1 MEIKVS
7 CYLANEN
14 NVDHVLKIKDS
25 ELKGKDDNQTVDYIF
40 DNYVM
45 PYINAHMVVSY
56 DVSQSVPVFPE
67 AAKVD

>member
-14 NVDHVLKIKDS
+14 NVDHVLQIKDS

-45 PYINAHMVVSY
+45 PYVNAHMVVSY
-56 DVSQSVPVFPE
+56 DVSQSFPDLPE
-67 AAKVD
+67 AADIN